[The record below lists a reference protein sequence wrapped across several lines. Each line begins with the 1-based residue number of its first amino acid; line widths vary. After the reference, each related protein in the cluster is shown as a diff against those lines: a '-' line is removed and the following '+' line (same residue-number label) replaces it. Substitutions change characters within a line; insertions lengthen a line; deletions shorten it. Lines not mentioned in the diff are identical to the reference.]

1 MFDYVVFIG
10 RFQPFHAGHYH
21 VAKKALEISK
31 NLIIVIGSHDKAR
44 DSRNPFTTQERIDII
59 KAAFEN
65 DSDRLFLKNF
75 ERIHFAP
82 QYDHPYNEEK
92 WIAGVQASVNTIS
105 HRAFNAGPIKI
116 GIIGYNKD
124 HSSFYLKKFP
134 IWELIEVEPLKWAEG
149 QLHNA
154 TDLRADYFLDEAA
167 YKKFRFINQTHYETF
182 LKFAKPIK
190 KQIADEMRH
199 VALYK
204 KSWKD
209 APYTPTFVT
218 VDTVVTQS
226 GHVLFVKR
234 GAQPG
239 EDLWALPG
247 GFLNQHETLRE
258 GALRELK
265 EETKIDV
272 PLPVLAGS
280 ILRQHTFDDPHRS
293 TRGRTITHCFHIR
306 LTDQEKLP
314 KIKGS
319 DDAKKAKWFSL
330 NEFVRMRSQMF
341 EDHFSIVEYMLGL

>member
-10 RFQPFHAGHYH
+10 RFQPFHAGHYR

-59 KAAFEN
+59 KSCFSYG
-65 DSDRLFLKNF
+65 DQ
-75 ERIHFAP
+75 ERIQFAP

-92 WIAGVQASVNTIS
+92 WIAGVQASVNTIA
-105 HRAFNAGPIKI
+105 HRTFNADPIKI

-134 IWELIEVEPLKWAEG
+134 MYELIEVEPLKYKNKV
-149 QLHNA
+149 LNA
-154 TDLRADYFLDEAA
+154 TEMRFWLFGNGDDCMTIPPEYSVNENHTKTVFKYSGAPLHYLIFAEMQHIKE
-167 YKKFRFINQTHYETF
+167 YKKGWE
-182 LKFAKPIK
+182 
-190 KQIADEMRH
+190 
-199 VALYK
+199 V
-204 KSWKD
+204 
-209 APYTPTFVT
+209 APYAPTFVT

-226 GHVLFVKR
+226 GHVLLVKR

-239 EDLWALPG
+239 EGLWALPG
-247 GFLNQHETLRE
+247 GFLNKHETLRE

-280 ILRQHTFDDPHRS
+280 ILRQHTFDDPYRS

-330 NEFVRMRSQMF
+330 NEFVRMRNQMF
-341 EDHFSIVEYMLGL
+341 EDHFSITEAMLGL